1 MRSAFV
7 IAVLVHLPVACD
19 AAEPFGID
27 SDGPGA
33 ARQCAAPFLPFLDR
47 DLRTLDPIQH
57 ARLVETLSG
66 CLPRRYGPGQN
77 RFGPW
82 YGWWNRFVPWYGWR
96 SPPSQSGGGFLL
108 FQVDRANT
116 IPGECRA
123 AVHFLDRSGELLYTA
138 EFGTGNRIDIRS
150 ATLRRE
156 PLAGGWVLD
165 VCSCGVIGPDV
176 ARQVYGLPGGRV
188 VLLRLE
194 NSAGRAVP
202 DLRNAIGPVT
212 PARTPAEWE
221 KLVCSGKTMA
231 TLEALAWLGGG
242 PRWNGPEWAR
252 DPTGQIETVLKRPG
266 VQKALAELARSK
278 NHWLAEAAALASRPV
293 GQPQ

>member
-7 IAVLVHLPVACD
+7 IALLVHFPVDCD
-19 AAEPFGID
+19 AAEP
-27 SDGPGA
+27 SAAEPDGPRA

-47 DLRTLDPIQH
+47 DLRTLEPAQH
-57 ARLVETLSG
+57 ARLVEALSG
-66 CLPRRYGPGQN
+66 CLPGRYDPAQ
-77 RFGPW
+77 
-82 YGWWNRFVPWYGWR
+82 NRFVPRHGWRNGFVPWYVWR
-96 SPPSQSGGGFLL
+96 SPPSQGEGGFVL
-108 FQVDRANT
+108 FQANVANT

-123 AVHFLDRSGELLYTA
+123 AVHFFDRAGDLLYTA
-138 EFGTGNRIDIRS
+138 EFGTGNRIDIQS
-150 ATLRRE
+150 AALRRE

-176 ARQVYGLPGGRV
+176 ARQVYGLAGGQV

-194 NSAGRAVP
+194 DSTGKSVP

-221 KLVCSGKTMA
+221 TLVCSGKTMA

-252 DPTGQIETVLKRPG
+252 DPTGQLEAVLKRP
-266 VQKALAELARSK
+266 VVRKALAELARSE
-278 NHWLAEAAALASRPV
+278 NRWLAEAATLASRPV
-293 GQPQ
+293 GKPK